1 MKPAR
6 TLTVL
11 LFLLPGCS
19 YSMMPSAEWF
29 PANLTSPV
37 VEPEPLQTP
46 ADLGDVVNWCAEVA
60 GALRQC
66 VDKHGALGQAV
77 KHDPR

>member
-1 MKPAR
+1 
-6 TLTVL
+6 
-11 LFLLPGCS
+11 
-19 YSMMPSAEWF
+19 MMPSAEWF

-46 ADLGDVVNWCAEVA
+46 ADLGDTVNWCAEVA

-66 VDKHGALGQAV
+66 IDKHGALGEAV
-77 KHDPR
+77 KHEPR